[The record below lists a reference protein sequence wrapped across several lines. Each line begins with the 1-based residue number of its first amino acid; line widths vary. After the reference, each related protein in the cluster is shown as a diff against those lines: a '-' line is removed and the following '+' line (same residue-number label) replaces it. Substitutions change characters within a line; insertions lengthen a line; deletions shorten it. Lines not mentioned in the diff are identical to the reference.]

1 MKRKIKNYSEK
12 NSERVQILNFQKIR
26 KNITIKVH
34 GDCLGRNKRK
44 NMSYR
49 DLLRE
54 KINKLELIIANSAEE
69 KRAVEEELN
78 KLRLAEF
85 EEDMRNESTQQ
96 LLKG

>member
-1 MKRKIKNYSEK
+1 
-12 NSERVQILNFQKIR
+12 
-26 KNITIKVH
+26 
-34 GDCLGRNKRK
+34 
-44 NMSYR
+44 MSYR

-54 KINKLELIIANSAEE
+54 KINKLELIITNSTEE